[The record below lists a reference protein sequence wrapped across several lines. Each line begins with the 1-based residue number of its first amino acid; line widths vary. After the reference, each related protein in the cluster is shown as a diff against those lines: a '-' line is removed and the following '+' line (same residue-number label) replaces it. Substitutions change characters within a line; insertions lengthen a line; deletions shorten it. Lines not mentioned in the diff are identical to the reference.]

1 MENERRKKVWRC
13 QKLQR
18 CSDVSG
24 CMRQRTKEEK
34 WKKVA
39 GIAGLWD
46 IQWSTK
52 NRGMTREA
60 VAMNSREANAKELE
74 WSFEKLETY

>member
-24 CMRQRTKEEK
+24 CMRQRTKEK
-34 WKKVA
+34 WKKVG

-46 IQWSTK
+46 VQCSTK
-52 NRGMTREA
+52 NRGMTRGA
-60 VAMNSREANAKELE
+60 VAMNGREANAKELE
-74 WSFEKLETY
+74 CSFEKLETY